1 MNEDAA
7 FIVDQV
13 DRHHAWFQ
21 KSLCLIASENVMSPL
36 ALEMYLSDFGHRY
49 AEGLPGKR
57 YYQGNTYVDEV
68 EIRITKMLQR
78 IFRCELADPRPI
90 SGTVANLAVLFG
102 LTKPGDTI
110 TTVALSDG
118 AHISTAKFGA
128 VGVRGLKTVTYP
140 WDEENMNIDLDGAAK
155 LIREVRPQLALFG
168 QSVFL
173 FPTPLRELEDALRE
187 VDCPV
192 WYDAAHV
199 LGLIAGGQFQD
210 PLREGAHVISAS
222 THKTLPGP
230 QHGVVLA
237 NPKDEDMEKALRRSI
252 FPGVVSNH
260 HLHAMA
266 ALGIALAEW
275 EAFGEAYARQV
286 IQNAQA
292 LGQALHE
299 RGMRVL
305 GEHLGFT
312 ASHALA
318 LDVSEQGGG
327 AQVAL
332 DLEHANLIT
341 NKNLISGDKSAI
353 NPSGIRL
360 GSQELTRLGMGSS
373 QMEEVADLIA
383 RVALKKEKPE
393 VVARDVAQLAE
404 QFRKVKYSFH
414 PETDAYRRHMIVSG

>member
-21 KSLCLIASENVMSPL
+21 ESLCLIASENVMSPL

-57 YYQGNTYVDEV
+57 YYQGNTYVDRV
-68 EIRITKMLQR
+68 EIRITEMLQR

-90 SGTVANLAVLFG
+90 SGTVANLSVLFG

-128 VGVRGLKTVTYP
+128 VGVRGVKTVTYP
-140 WDEENMNIDLDGAAK
+140 WDEENMNIDPDGAAK
-155 LIREVRPQLALFG
+155 LIREVRPKVALFG

-173 FPTPLRELEDALRE
+173 FPTPLRELEDAFRE

-275 EAFGEAYARQV
+275 EAFGEEYAAQV
-286 IQNAQA
+286 IRNAQA

-318 LDVSEQGGG
+318 LDVSQEGGG

-332 DLEHANLIT
+332 DLERANVIT
-341 NKNLISGDKSAI
+341 NKNLISGDKSAV
-353 NPSGIRL
+353 NPSGLRL
-360 GSQELTRLGMGSS
+360 GSQELTRLGMGPAE
-373 QMEEVADLIA
+373 MEQVADLIA
-383 RVALKKEKPE
+383 RVAVKKEKPA
-393 VVARDVAQLAE
+393 VVARDVAELAA
-404 QFRKVKYSFH
+404 QFRKVRYSFH
-414 PETDAYRRHMIVSG
+414 PETDAYRRHVLVSS